1 MRRREFI
8 SLIGGSAIALWP
20 TQVSA
25 QQNQP
30 LPRVAVLDWVSE
42 AGAARLE
49 PFKKGLRDEGLIDG
63 SNIAVTYHFARGN
76 AKRADALAAEIVRAN
91 VDVIVAFATPAAHA
105 AKRTTQSIP
114 IVFGAADPLGT
125 GLVSNLARPGGNL
138 TGTSAMLPDLEAKR
152 LELLGQLIPGL
163 KRVAYIASTVDP
175 AAVGFV
181 RQAEEAVARAGI
193 SVATFRIAGA
203 DQVDGALA
211 DAVRGGA
218 QAVIIQTL
226 FTLSTKTAKQVALL
240 TSRHG
245 LPAIGTFATFA
256 QAGGLISFG
265 PPPEFVRQ
273 RAAKFVAR
281 ILAGTPPGE
290 LAVEQPTTFR
300 LVLNQKTARELGITI
315 PVLTLARADEVIE

>member
-25 QQNQP
+25 QQN
-30 LPRVAVLDWVSE
+30 LRRVAVLDWVSE

-63 SNIAVTYHFARGN
+63 LNIAVTYHFARGN
-76 AKRADALAAEIVRAN
+76 AKRADALAAEIVREN

-105 AKRTTQSIP
+105 AKRATESIP

-181 RQAEEAVARAGI
+181 RQAEEAAARAGI
-193 SVATFRIAGA
+193 GVATFRIAGA

-226 FTLSTKTAKQVALL
+226 FTLDTKTAKQTALL
-240 TSRHG
+240 TARHR

-273 RAAKFVAR
+273 RAAQFVAR

-290 LAVEQPTTFR
+290 LAVEQPTAFR
-300 LVLNQKTARELGITI
+300 LVLNQKTARELGINI